1 MNRHAIKPAMMQH
14 DLARPLHLAPM
25 MEWSDRHW
33 RAFVRLITPGAV
45 LYTEMVTT
53 GALLHGDA
61 ERHLRFD
68 PCEHPVVLQLGGSE
82 PDALARAARMGEAH
96 GYDGI
101 NLNCGCPS
109 DRVQRG
115 RFGACLM
122 KEPELVAE
130 CVGAMRDAV
139 RVPVTVKCRLGV
151 DEHDSYEDFIAFVDT
166 VAAAGCASLV
176 VHARKAW
183 LAGLSPKENRE
194 IPPLDYERVVRLKRE
209 RPDLSII
216 VNGGIGDAETATGLL
231 ARGLDGVMIG
241 RAAYQ
246 DLWCLPAMEA
256 ALVPASHPATD
267 RHAVL
272 EAYLPYVERELAAGV
287 PLKAISRH
295 VLGLFN
301 GLPGA
306 RRWRQILSEQ
316 AHRPGA
322 GPELLRH
329 ASQAIG
335 ERTAVHA
342 A

>member
-1 MNRHAIKPAMMQH
+1 M
-14 DLARPLHLAPM
+14 LSSPLHLAPM
-25 MEWSDRHW
+25 MDWSDRHW

-68 PCEHPVVLQLGGSE
+68 ASEHPVVLQLGGSE
-82 PDALARAARMGEAH
+82 PGDLARAARLGEAQ
-96 GYDGI
+96 GYNAI

-122 KEPELVAE
+122 KEPELVAG
-130 CVGAMRDAV
+130 CVRAMRDAV
-139 RVPVTVKCRLGV
+139 SVPVTVKCRLGV
-151 DEHDSYEDFIAFVDT
+151 DDHDSYGELVRFIDT
-166 VAAAGCASLV
+166 VAGSGCATFI

-183 LAGLSPKENRE
+183 LQGLSPKENRE
-194 IPPLDYERVVRLKRE
+194 IPPLDYDRVVRLKAE
-209 RPDLSII
+209 RSDLEVI
-216 VNGGIGDAETATGLL
+216 VNGGIARADQAAGLMD
-231 ARGLDGVMIG
+231 RGLDGVMIG

-246 DLWCLPAMEA
+246 DPWCLTAMEGALLA
-256 ALVPASHPATD
+256 APTPADD

-272 EAYLPYVERELAAGV
+272 AAYLPYIESALQDGV
-287 PLKAISRH
+287 PLKAITRH

-322 GPELLRH
+322 GPELLL
-329 ASQAIG
+329 QAACAVG
-335 ERTAVHA
+335 EPSA
-342 A
+342 ARAA